1 MARRNVRAVMFPRF
15 LPSRAITC
23 THPRNWGSITFKPTG
38 RPPRCIE
45 PRLSKGLFSHMKGG
59 FFHDGRFP
67 DLRSVVDHYD
77 SNLKTGLSDG
87 EKADLI
93 AYLMTL

>member
-1 MARRNVRAVMFPRF
+1 M
-15 LPSRAITC
+15 SG
-23 THPRNWGSITFKPTG
+23 GS
-38 RPPRCIE
+38 
-45 PRLSKGLFSHMKGG
+45 
-59 FFHDGRFP
+59 FP

-87 EKADLI
+87 EKTDLI